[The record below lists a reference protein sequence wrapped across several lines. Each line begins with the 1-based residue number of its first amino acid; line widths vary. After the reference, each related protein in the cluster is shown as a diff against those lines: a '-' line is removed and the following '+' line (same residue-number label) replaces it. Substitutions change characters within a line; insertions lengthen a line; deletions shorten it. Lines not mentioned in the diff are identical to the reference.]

1 MVSIYNLGC
10 YGGGSLVTKKNIMTI
25 VCKWGGYFQN
35 KKYRLNNNPLT
46 LQQQV
51 PVAAIKF
58 DGTNR
63 NAEHP
68 VTIFLKNSIEII
80 PNELML

>member
-1 MVSIYNLGC
+1 M
-10 YGGGSLVTKKNIMTI
+10 
-25 VCKWGGYFQN
+25 
-35 KKYRLNNNPLT
+35 
-46 LQQQV
+46 QQQV
-51 PVAAIKF
+51 PVAVIKI

>member
-1 MVSIYNLGC
+1 MQMGRIL
-10 YGGGSLVTKKNIMTI
+10 
-25 VCKWGGYFQN
+25 YFKIRSTVQQ
-35 KKYRLNNNPLT
+35 PL

-51 PVAAIKF
+51 LPSNF

-68 VTIFLKNSIEII
+68 VTILKKFIEII